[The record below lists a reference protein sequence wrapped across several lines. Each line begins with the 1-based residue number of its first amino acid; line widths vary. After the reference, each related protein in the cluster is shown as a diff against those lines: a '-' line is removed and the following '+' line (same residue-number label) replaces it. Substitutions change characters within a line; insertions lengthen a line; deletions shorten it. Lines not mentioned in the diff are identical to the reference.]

1 MYYWSPQKIKEL
13 KSRGFK
19 FKYYNYDSR
28 MKKYS
33 IEEIEEMDAKKNLT
47 KNKKYGNGINNE
59 KLQSKISRDGDRGS
73 SNNPIRV
80 RTNNRKNRK

>member
-13 KSRGFK
+13 KSRGYK
-19 FKYYNYDSR
+19 LRQMTLKEANREYD
-28 MKKYS
+28 
-33 IEEIEEMDAKKNLT
+33 LT
-47 KNKKYGNGINNE
+47 KNKKYDSEINNE

>member
-1 MYYWSPQKIKEL
+1 MSEYYWTPKRIKEL
-13 KSRGFK
+13 KAKGYKLHSSQ
-19 FKYYNYDSR
+19 DSLI
-28 MKKYS
+28 KKG
-33 IEEIEEMDAKKNLT
+33 NRLT
-47 KNKKYGNGINNE
+47 KNKKYDSEINNE